1 MTLCEILCFSNGPQ
15 VTLSEA
21 IPSCGWTSGLTWN
34 VFIPSSFPVTSE
46 MSRDYFTAA
55 SPVLAD
61 ASRASLR
68 KLWDV
73 ATTGS
78 LLNPASRIF
87 WCLINVTGSGGDVRT
102 PCAHLL
108 DGYGVLQTTAFDEF
122 VALVQ
127 PSIPTSPINRAT
139 ADLSVLALSFLKH
152 ALGLVV
158 DNLLVIAK
166 WYREVPDSSLFF
178 QVYQLN
184 EWSASRTAASED
196 PLAFG
201 YDLAFV
207 LPWNTAIARSVSVYD
222 LVANVAYVGAG
233 KTEKTVGECG
243 NSLSLLYTLWDVS
256 NPSSFL
262 HPTGVLSWLS
272 YARGEIDEAE
282 LIGSTNPSAKVT
294 KDQQLADSTVSC
306 LCQIVGHWLQSW
318 SSHPSARLFIE
329 EFWIAPL
336 TQGSGSIAHLLP
348 SATDMAKAFPLGKL
362 KPDGQVNAPVFA
374 STTEWWVAAAR
385 ILLDVSESV
394 ALTNPGKGFAMWTT
408 LLVDCFSA
416 DRVGGGCKA
425 LTKSSQYQASET
437 QAIKVLSR
445 SLQGRM
451 VAVSSTLSGVSDDV
465 LLAYTVSMI
474 QEQIVPWLIALL
486 DHKVLEKYILER
498 VRLANDDTDNTIAPL
513 TFVDLAAIQFVN
525 GSVTGANYS
534 VRDGS
539 TGRLLLNDSGS
550 RSERF
555 PLEEFVFDAQNG
567 VVVQQTSTFLPGFA
581 ELRSFCTESCQ
592 DRQFLYDHDIECR
605 FGTDYTLLMSDARNL
620 WTAFGYDDN
629 TLWSWPKLNISGSAL
644 ESGVPPPSALP
655 KTTRRALLLDAF
667 LAQPFETIERCV
679 AVMET
684 VVEAFDSDWSAQE
697 KQLIC
702 VDRTGEADVGPNAV
716 YLQLPGLQSMY
727 DKPVSFVRDL
737 QSYLRYVATKFGY
750 EPNILGLPP
759 RPARKKGSLS
769 SSLAYPTG
777 GYFAASMISQIL
789 FASPPSEE
797 GQSSGKTPLW
807 ANSTATERGASMFEL
822 VAALE
827 DNAALYRK
835 GKSVVGR
842 LLAVDS
848 STLMNAWGESVELS
862 GVRVTD
868 GSQFTTAVLTGHGE
882 NSAKSVEFPPQK
894 LYFYWGYARRVAQI
908 SFDSIT
914 TRFGAST
921 MRYVM
926 NWTLLPSGLP
936 SGIVSSSALTS
947 PSLNM
952 SFLYDDLP
960 LTLQSSS
967 SSNASSS
974 VFDVDPQ
981 TGVVVHR
988 RLVWQLTAHIGDRH
1002 VLDAWHSDLAVGWL
1016 PMVWIE
1022 EEAGMS
1028 ATATMT
1034 NLSPFTA
1041 KTLSLLG
1048 FAGGA
1053 CVIAVGCLL
1062 GYISIHR
1069 ARLIRRQRLLSIVPE
1084 TLTVNG
1090 GGAETRATKDFED
1103 IDSEGVDVVDA
1114 STEVIVNRTEG
1125 VEDAGD
1131 EN

>member
-1 MTLCEILCFSNGPQ
+1 
-15 VTLSEA
+15 
-21 IPSCGWTSGLTWN
+21 
-34 VFIPSSFPVTSE
+34 
-46 MSRDYFTAA
+46 
-55 SPVLAD
+55 
-61 ASRASLR
+61 
-68 KLWDV
+68 
-73 ATTGS
+73 
-78 LLNPASRIF
+78 
-87 WCLINVTGSGGDVRT
+87 
-102 PCAHLL
+102 
-108 DGYGVLQTTAFDEF
+108 
-122 VALVQ
+122 
-127 PSIPTSPINRAT
+127 
-139 ADLSVLALSFLKH
+139 
-152 ALGLVV
+152 
-158 DNLLVIAK
+158 
-166 WYREVPDSSLFF
+166 
-178 QVYQLN
+178 
-184 EWSASRTAASED
+184 
-196 PLAFG
+196 
-201 YDLAFV
+201 
-207 LPWNTAIARSVSVYD
+207 
-222 LVANVAYVGAG
+222 
-233 KTEKTVGECG
+233 
-243 NSLSLLYTLWDVS
+243 
-256 NPSSFL
+256 
-262 HPTGVLSWLS
+262 
-272 YARGEIDEAE
+272 
-282 LIGSTNPSAKVT
+282 
-294 KDQQLADSTVSC
+294 
-306 LCQIVGHWLQSW
+306 
-318 SSHPSARLFIE
+318 
-329 EFWIAPL
+329 
-336 TQGSGSIAHLLP
+336 
-348 SATDMAKAFPLGKL
+348 
-362 KPDGQVNAPVFA
+362 
-374 STTEWWVAAAR
+374 
-385 ILLDVSESV
+385 
-394 ALTNPGKGFAMWTT
+394 
-408 LLVDCFSA
+408 
-416 DRVGGGCKA
+416 
-425 LTKSSQYQASET
+425 
-437 QAIKVLSR
+437 
-445 SLQGRM
+445 
-451 VAVSSTLSGVSDDV
+451 
-465 LLAYTVSMI
+465 MI

-727 DKPVSFVRDL
+727 DKP
-737 QSYLRYVATKFGY
+737 
-750 EPNILGLPP
+750 
-759 RPARKKGSLS
+759 
-769 SSLAYPTG
+769 
-777 GYFAASMISQIL
+777 IL

-974 VFDVDPQ
+974 VFDVDLQ

-1069 ARLIRRQRLLSIVPE
+1069 ARLIRLLSIVPE

-1090 GGAETRATKDFED
+1090 GGAETRATKDLED

-1114 STEVIVNRTEG
+1114 STEVIVNRTEMLVTKINSAAVREKRCLQRLHASALATFSQLRVQTSPG
-1125 VEDAGD
+1125 RCEVEIQPETDDVGLDASIRFLQSRIASLERSTLLRDSATLLWRANSSAVALDLTREYFLQFVHGYD
-1131 EN
+1131 SEDSERSATTSRFTASVFRPDILCRDFQGLQAYMDQWEKYTTFHRKLTFRLNTARWVDPNEDDPRCAVTVYQW

>member
-243 NSLSLLYTLWDVS
+243 NSLSLLHTLWDVS

-394 ALTNPGKGFAMWTT
+394 ALTNPGKGFAMWRT

-498 VRLANDDTDNTIAPL
+498 VRLANDDTATP
-513 TFVDLAAIQFVN
+513 
-525 GSVTGANYS
+525 
-534 VRDGS
+534 
-539 TGRLLLNDSGS
+539 LLL
-550 RSERF
+550 
-555 PLEEFVFDAQNG
+555 
-567 VVVQQTSTFLPGFA
+567 
-581 ELRSFCTESCQ
+581 
-592 DRQFLYDHDIECR
+592 
-605 FGTDYTLLMSDARNL
+605 
-620 WTAFGYDDN
+620 
-629 TLWSWPKLNISGSAL
+629 
-644 ESGVPPPSALP
+644 
-655 KTTRRALLLDAF
+655 
-667 LAQPFETIERCV
+667 
-679 AVMET
+679 
-684 VVEAFDSDWSAQE
+684 
-697 KQLIC
+697 
-702 VDRTGEADVGPNAV
+702 
-716 YLQLPGLQSMY
+716 
-727 DKPVSFVRDL
+727 
-737 QSYLRYVATKFGY
+737 
-750 EPNILGLPP
+750 
-759 RPARKKGSLS
+759 
-769 SSLAYPTG
+769 
-777 GYFAASMISQIL
+777 
-789 FASPPSEE
+789 
-797 GQSSGKTPLW
+797 
-807 ANSTATERGASMFEL
+807 
-822 VAALE
+822 
-827 DNAALYRK
+827 
-835 GKSVVGR
+835 
-842 LLAVDS
+842 
-848 STLMNAWGESVELS
+848 
-862 GVRVTD
+862 
-868 GSQFTTAVLTGHGE
+868 
-882 NSAKSVEFPPQK
+882 
-894 LYFYWGYARRVAQI
+894 
-908 SFDSIT
+908 
-914 TRFGAST
+914 
-921 MRYVM
+921 
-926 NWTLLPSGLP
+926 
-936 SGIVSSSALTS
+936 
-947 PSLNM
+947 
-952 SFLYDDLP
+952 
-960 LTLQSSS
+960 
-967 SSNASSS
+967 
-974 VFDVDPQ
+974 
-981 TGVVVHR
+981 
-988 RLVWQLTAHIGDRH
+988 
-1002 VLDAWHSDLAVGWL
+1002 
-1016 PMVWIE
+1016 
-1022 EEAGMS
+1022 
-1028 ATATMT
+1028 
-1034 NLSPFTA
+1034 
-1041 KTLSLLG
+1041 
-1048 FAGGA
+1048 
-1053 CVIAVGCLL
+1053 
-1062 GYISIHR
+1062 
-1069 ARLIRRQRLLSIVPE
+1069 
-1084 TLTVNG
+1084 
-1090 GGAETRATKDFED
+1090 
-1103 IDSEGVDVVDA
+1103 
-1114 STEVIVNRTEG
+1114 
-1125 VEDAGD
+1125 
-1131 EN
+1131 